1 MMKTKLTVVSK
12 NAKNKKEITII
23 VDNENK
29 TAFNETTQK
38 EIKLDSIRKNYEII
52 AEEPVIEENAVE
64 TIEETAPET
73 NTDDTNEVKND
84 DEVKHVESEKSN
96 ADETNNEEQ
105 NEAEAEMEPFPFDN
119 VSVENDGH
127 EKFGK
132 IKIVSFTY
140 NGYSVSFHFFADKNN
155 CLKLIKRGAKVWATG
170 EKKMAVNT
178 TSMKKALTEI
188 GISEEDIKRAKNTLL
203 EIKNGGLK

>member
-1 MMKTKLTVVSK
+1 MKTKLTVVSK

-64 TIEETAPET
+64 TIEKTSPET

-84 DEVKHVESEKSN
+84 DEVKHVENEKSN

-119 VSVENDGH
+119 VTVEDDVHKKHG
-127 EKFGK
+127 E

-140 NGYSVSFHFFADKNN
+140 NGYSVSLHFFADKNN
-155 CLKLIKRGAKVWATG
+155 CLKLIKRGCKIWATG

-188 GISEEDIKRAKNTLL
+188 GILDEDMQRAKQTIL
-203 EIKNGGLK
+203 EIKKAG

>member
-1 MMKTKLTVVSK
+1 MMKTKLTVISK

-52 AEEPVIEENAVE
+52 AEEPVIEENVVE
-64 TIEETAPET
+64 TIEETSPET

-84 DEVKHVESEKSN
+84 DEVKHVENEKSN

-119 VSVENDGH
+119 VTVEDDVHKKHG
-127 EKFGK
+127 E

-140 NGYSVSFHFFADKNN
+140 NGYSVSLHFFADKNN
-155 CLKLIKRGAKVWATG
+155 CLKLIKRGCKIWTHG
-170 EKKMAVNT
+170 EKKMTIST
-178 TSMKKALTEI
+178 TSLKKGLETMEVPADE
-188 GISEEDIKRAKNTLL
+188 IKRAKNTLL
-203 EIKNGGLK
+203 MIKKNGGL

>member
-64 TIEETAPET
+64 TIEETTPEQ

-84 DEVKHVESEKSN
+84 DEVKHVENEKSN

-119 VSVENDGH
+119 VTVEDDVHKKHG
-127 EKFGK
+127 E

-140 NGYSVSFHFFADKNN
+140 NGYSVSLHFFADKNN
-155 CLKLIKRGAKVWATG
+155 CLKLIKRGAKVWVTG

-188 GISEEDIKRAKNTLL
+188 GILDEDMQRAKQTIL
-203 EIKNGGLK
+203 EIKKAG

>member
-52 AEEPVIEENAVE
+52 AEEPVIEETN
-64 TIEETAPET
+64 EETSPET

-84 DEVKHVESEKSN
+84 DEVKHVENEKSN

-119 VSVENDGH
+119 VTVEDDVHKKHG
-127 EKFGK
+127 E

>member
-1 MMKTKLTVVSK
+1 MKKLIVVSK
-12 NAKNKKEITII
+12 TAKNKKEIII
-23 VDNENK
+23 TVNE
-29 TAFNETTQK
+29 AEGFAINETTGK
-38 EIKLDSIRKNYEII
+38 TIKLDSIRKNYE
-52 AEEPVIEENAVE
+52 VIRE
-64 TIEETAPET
+64 IEETAPET

-105 NEAEAEMEPFPFDN
+105 NEAEAEMKPFPFDN
-119 VSVENDGH
+119 VTVEDDVH
-127 EKFGK
+127 EKHGE

-188 GISEEDIKRAKNTLL
+188 GILDEDMQRAKQTIL
-203 EIKNGGLK
+203 EIKKAG

>member
-1 MMKTKLTVVSK
+1 MKKLIVVSK
-12 NAKNKKEITII
+12 TAKNKKEIII
-23 VDNENK
+23 TVNE
-29 TAFNETTQK
+29 AEGFAINETTGK
-38 EIKLDSIRKNYEII
+38 TIKLDSIRKNYE
-52 AEEPVIEENAVE
+52 VIRE
-64 TIEETAPET
+64 IEETSPET

-84 DEVKHVESEKSN
+84 DEVKHVENEKSN

-119 VSVENDGH
+119 VTVEDDVHKKHG
-127 EKFGK
+127 E

-140 NGYSVSFHFFADKNN
+140 NGYSVSLHFFADKNN

-178 TSMKKALTEI
+178 TSLKKALTEI

-203 EIKNGGLK
+203 EIKKAG

>member
-64 TIEETAPET
+64 TIEETSSET

-84 DEVKHVESEKSN
+84 DEVKHVENEKSN

-105 NEAEAEMEPFPFDN
+105 NEAEVEMEPFPFDN
-119 VSVENDGH
+119 VSVENDEH

-140 NGYSVSFHFFADKNN
+140 NGYSVALHFVAEKEN
-155 CLKLIKRGAKVWATG
+155 CLRLIKRGAKVRPYN
-170 EKKMAVNT
+170 EDKMIVNS
-178 TSMKKALTEI
+178 TSLKKALTEI
-188 GISEEDIKRAKNTLL
+188 GILDEDMQRAKQTLL
-203 EIKNGGLK
+203 EIKRAGN

>member
-1 MMKTKLTVVSK
+1 MSKT
-12 NAKNKKEITII
+12 AKNPKEVVII
-23 VDNENK
+23 VDEENK
-29 TAFNETTQK
+29 IAFNETTGK
-38 EIKLDSIRKNYEII
+38 TIKLDSIRKNYNVIS
-52 AEEPVIEENAVE
+52 EEPIKTEETNEE
-64 TIEETAPET
+64 TIEETSPEQ

-84 DEVKHVESEKSN
+84 DEVKHVENEKSN
-96 ADETNNEEQ
+96 ADETNNEER

-170 EKKMAVNT
+170 ENKMAVNT
-178 TSMKKALTEI
+178 TSLKKALTEI
-188 GISEEDIKRAKNTLL
+188 GILDEDMQRAKQTLL
-203 EIKNGGLK
+203 KIKNGGLK